1 MPPKGSRRIVKAS
14 LKQPCGPLFGGSTMN
29 TDGDASKDDVGGA
42 KPGST
47 LFTFGGHEPDA
58 TLEALPT
65 DDELLDWA
73 RAVLR
78 AL

>member
-1 MPPKGSRRIVKAS
+1 MRVGVGVGRGRVGRLARARRRAH
-14 LKQPCGPLFGGSTMN
+14 N
-29 TDGDASKDDVGGA
+29 
-42 KPGST
+42 
-47 LFTFGGHEPDA
+47 EPDA